1 MELYFCAN
9 FYLKLEDGCV
19 NLQVIFLKNV
29 DIKSES
35 FSFLKNLPSHPKDS
49 NTVSQSS
56 KLNEKLLGQ
65 FIKN

>member
-35 FSFLKNLPSHPKDS
+35 FSFLKNIPSHPKDS
-49 NTVSQSS
+49 NTVSQ
-56 KLNEKLLGQ
+56 
-65 FIKN
+65 

>member
-1 MELYFCAN
+1 MFA
-9 FYLKLEDGCV
+9 LKFPKKVIVVFHILSY
-19 NLQVIFLKNV
+19 LQVIFLKNV
-29 DIKSES
+29 DIKS